1 MAEQKQAEQK
11 QQSLSQRIVA
21 YMIANKPDLFFK
33 ILRNTVPVLVSP
45 NNGPVF
51 VTRFND
57 VQEALQRPDIFR
69 VTYAPMMDPSVGP
82 FMLGRDNTTINQR
95 DKGIMRSLLQREDL
109 PKVREIVAKNT
120 KAQIEANYGNRK
132 FNVVSEISRMVPVLL
147 TGEYFGFPGPDT
159 DTLKAWS
166 RATQYDMF
174 HNLDGDEKIH
184 QDNVDAGKQMHEY
197 LRTML
202 PERREQLKTNP
213 DMDDTVSR
221 LLKSHFVEAIGFDEQ
236 RIMSNIMG
244 LLVGG
249 VETTSQAIVQ
259 ILEQLFARPKE
270 LAGAIE
276 AAKANDNELVYQ
288 YCWEALRF
296 NPINPFVVRK
306 AAADY
311 RIAAGTWRSKL
322 IKKDSIVLISGRSA
336 MRDGRQVPVANS
348 FCTDRP
354 AYHYMHLGYGEHTC
368 LGDQIS
374 RVQVPEIVKHLLLL
388 PNVRQVA
395 KADFEDGPF
404 PEKYEIAFD

>member
-1 MAEQKQAEQK
+1 MAEQKQQTLA
-11 QQSLSQRIVA
+11 QRFVA
-21 YMIANKPDLFFK
+21 YMLENKPDLFFK

-57 VQEALQRPDIFR
+57 VQEALSRPDIFR

-82 FMLGRDNTTINQR
+82 FMLGRDCTTINER
-95 DKGIMRSLLQREDL
+95 DKGIMRSLLRKEDL
-109 PKVREIVAKNT
+109 PRVRETVARLT
-120 KAQIEANYGNRK
+120 KAQIEANYANRK
-132 FNVVSEISRMVPVLL
+132 FNVVSEISRMVPVML

-159 DTLKAWS
+159 DTMKAWS

-174 HNLDGDEKIH
+174 HNLDSNEQIH
-184 QDNVDAGKQMHEY
+184 QDNIEAGKQMHEY
-197 LRTML
+197 LRQML

-221 LLKSHFVEAIGFDEQ
+221 LLRSHFVESIEFDEQ
-236 RIMSNIMG
+236 RTMSNIMG

-259 ILEQLFARPKE
+259 ILEQLFARPNE

-276 AAKANDNELVYQ
+276 AAKADDDKLMYQ

-306 AAADY
+306 ASQDY
-311 RIAAGTWRSKL
+311 RIASGTFRSKV

-336 MRDGRQVPVANS
+336 MRDGRQVPVADS
-348 FCTDRP
+348 FCLDRP
-354 AYHYMHLGYGEHTC
+354 AYHYMHMGYGEHTC
-368 LGDQIS
+368 LGDNIS

-395 KADFEDGPF
+395 EADFEGGPF
-404 PEKYEIAFD
+404 PERYEIAFD